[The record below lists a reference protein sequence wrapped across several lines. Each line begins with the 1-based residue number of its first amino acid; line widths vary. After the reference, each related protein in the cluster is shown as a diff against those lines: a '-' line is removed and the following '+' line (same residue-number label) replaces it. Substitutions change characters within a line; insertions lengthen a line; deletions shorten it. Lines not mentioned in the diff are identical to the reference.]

1 MGRFKRIGLV
11 LFGLLFLMTSAL
23 VAIGA
28 FERWRY
34 SREPLTL
41 FELQRS
47 REQAVAWL
55 MAHEGQILDDR
66 NLVLWMMVDHSAKV
80 SGDARLAALVARY
93 RERWFPQGQDHYG
106 LLNWLDDKPRWP
118 IDLDFA
124 ADAYDYQQFLMYSV
138 SCDQRMKSWPAV
150 RAHLQGG
157 ACPLAP
163 WWSLKDP
170 ACSSHQLIGLI
181 QVQSRQCVS
190 ASDLGP
196 TMQDTR
202 MVVRQLSALDFRV
215 LDAYIQRA
223 LTLWWAD
230 HGADVRPDALT
241 RIFRA
246 QRPDGGWNGQHVLV
260 ARPGFYLALADGPR
274 LRTREA
280 PSQFHTTAQAVLLA
294 DLVLRGWSRPQ
305 QALESVV
312 AD

>member
-1 MGRFKRIGLV
+1 MRRFKRISLV
-11 LFGLLFLMTSAL
+11 LFVLLLGAVGVV

-28 FERWRY
+28 LERWRY
-34 SREPLTL
+34 TQEPLTVL
-41 FELQRS
+41 ELQRS

-55 MAHEGQILDDR
+55 MDHEGLILADR

-80 SGDARLAALVARY
+80 SGDARLAALVTRY
-93 RERWFPQGQDHYG
+93 RERWFPQGQDHFG
-106 LLNWLDDKPRWP
+106 LLNWLDDQPRWP

-124 ADAYDYQQFLMYSV
+124 ADAYDYQQFLMYAV
-138 SCDQRMKSWPAV
+138 SCDPRMKSWPAV
-150 RAHLQGG
+150 RAHLQGD

-181 QVQSRQCVS
+181 QVQSRQCVPVR
-190 ASDLGP
+190 DLGP
-196 TMQDTR
+196 TMQETR
-202 MVVRQLSALDFRV
+202 AAVRLLSALDFRV

-246 QRPDGGWNGQHVLV
+246 QRPDGGWNGQHVLM

-274 LRTREA
+274 LSTQEA
-280 PSQFHTTAQAVLLA
+280 PSQFHTTAQALLLA

-305 QALESVV
+305 QAVESVV